1 MGGVDDL
8 QQLGL
13 VVGRVLTAEQQPGA
27 RAPSLLLSV
36 DLGSEQAQATVPGG
50 TYSADDVVGRQV
62 VCLRDGDRLVV
73 LGAHSHAKGLV
84 LLRPD
89 DEVEDGTAVA

>member
-1 MGGVDDL
+1 MGAVDDL
-8 QQLGL
+8 QRLGL
-13 VVGRVLTAEQQPGA
+13 VVGRILAAEQQPGA

-36 DLGSEQAQATVPGG
+36 DLGSERAQATVPAG

-89 DEVEDGTAVA
+89 EDVEDGTAVA